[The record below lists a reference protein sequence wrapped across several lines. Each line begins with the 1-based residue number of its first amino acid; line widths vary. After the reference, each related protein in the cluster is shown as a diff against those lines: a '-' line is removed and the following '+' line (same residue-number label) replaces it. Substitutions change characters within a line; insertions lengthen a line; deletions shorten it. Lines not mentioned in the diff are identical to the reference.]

1 MYEKGMIWQ
10 QQSLEIITNLLAI
23 MTSQILTTVFSQHV
37 NKQINPNDNFFS
49 AMSTNQTNDLLM
61 IGGDTSMD
69 VNESNMNANVVGT
82 SER

>member
-37 NKQINPNDNFFS
+37 NKQINPNDNFCS
-49 AMSTNQTNDLLM
+49 AMSTNQTNDFLM

-69 VNESNMNANVVGT
+69 VNESI
-82 SER
+82 